1 MRLRWFVVTCIIA
14 TIVAVIGDKV
24 GLYEAPIQV
33 ILGVAMVVGAF
44 GGLIV
49 GLTKRYMQKHAR
61 Q

>member
-1 MRLRWFVVTCIIA
+1 MTCIIA

-33 ILGVAMVVGAF
+33 ILGVAMVVWAF
-44 GGLIV
+44 GVLIV